1 MDVPLPWH
9 IIYESLYLSECW
21 FKPVLKDWLTGLATR
36 SRCVISRK
44 RPLINSV
51 RFSLALLYPKIIL
64 MSSQVELDSCFQLDQ
79 FDSLLLPENNRP
91 LEPSVLLALKELF
104 NRSDAKTSALHML
117 SVDCQVTLNLPTILR
132 ICINYSLHNWL
143 CFREHGRISVIS
155 SAHRLHAL

>member
-9 IIYESLYLSECW
+9 IIYESFYLSECW
-21 FKPVLKDWLTGLATR
+21 FKPVLDWLVWPPGVSVLFLG
-36 SRCVISRK
+36 
-44 RPLINSV
+44 PLINST
-51 RFSLALLYPKIIL
+51 RFSPASLWPKILL

-117 SVDCQVTLNLPTILR
+117 SVDCRVTLNLPTILR
-132 ICINYSLHNWL
+132 IFKLFLLLFAQLTLFSW
-143 CFREHGRISVIS
+143 
-155 SAHRLHAL
+155 A